1 MGTFTLLM
9 GPVVFWLML
18 TLLVRIREGTRTLM
32 MMKPGLLPEEV
43 STLYSVHWGEN
54 QYKQY
59 ISLHSSLVVHCMK
72 KK

>member
-9 GPVVFWLML
+9 GRVVFWLML

-43 STLYSVHWGEN
+43 NILYSVRWGEN
-54 QYKQY
+54 QYNQY
-59 ISLHSSLVVHCMK
+59 SSLYSSLVVHSMRTK
-72 KK
+72 